1 MPVTDLVS
9 AYVFLALQET
19 EMTAPNTLT
28 LSWIFDIFF
37 MVADHSTDTFDR
49 HPDFLEEVP
58 RQPDVVRAHRIPE
71 SVHVD
76 DCPSLRP

>member
-28 LSWIFDIFF
+28 LSWIFDIF
-37 MVADHSTDTFDR
+37 SWW
-49 HPDFLEEVP
+49 
-58 RQPDVVRAHRIPE
+58 QIIPLILLIAILIFWKKYRD
-71 SVHVD
+71 SQM
-76 DCPSLRP
+76 